1 MSLSREEFYSEA
13 ETKHHACCCITFP
26 SKQEKIE
33 KALEKA
39 GWQKLGEGNGQD
51 ASFAFLLAI
60 SVLYRIGRTERN
72 DRDIPKIDY
81 IKMIVQIVERCRC

>member
-39 GWQKLGEGNGQD
+39 GWQKLGEETVKTRRLP
-51 ASFAFLLAI
+51 SSSRFPCSI
-60 SVLYRIGRTERN
+60 VSVEQKGTIATYQKSTI
-72 DRDIPKIDY
+72 
-81 IKMIVQIVERCRC
+81 